1 MEEFKQAVQLKKS
14 KENKEKQDSAISDKV
29 ERECSEFMSE
39 CPSADPLV

>member
-1 MEEFKQAVQLKKS
+1 MEELKQAVQLRKS
-14 KENKEKQDSAISDKV
+14 KENKEKQDSAISGEV